1 MATEQVAEQKTN
13 IETLKKTLEELKTA
27 IIKLK
32 KEYEWNEVYN
42 VAEDVIAYI
51 DRKIERFAF
60 KLLPRDSDEMYVVY
74 ISGATDYTSYRLKP
88 ETSLKQMIEHFFGDA
103 EILPKMVRIL
113 VIKVVRAI
121 DEAVD
126 KIIELEQRIRD
137 LESKVRSLELKDEDF

>member
-74 ISGATDYTSYRLKP
+74 ISGATDYVSYRFKP
-88 ETSLKQMIEHFFGDA
+88 EISLKQLIEHFLSDVDV
-103 EILPKMVRIL
+103 LPKMVRIL
-113 VIKVVRAI
+113 AIKVVRAI

-137 LESKVRSLELKDEDF
+137 LESKVRSLELKDEDP